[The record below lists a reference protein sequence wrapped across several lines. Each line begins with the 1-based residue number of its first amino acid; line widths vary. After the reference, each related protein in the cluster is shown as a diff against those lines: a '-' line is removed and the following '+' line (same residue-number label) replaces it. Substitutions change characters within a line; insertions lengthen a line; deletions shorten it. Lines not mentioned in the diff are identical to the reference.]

1 MVDNEAVFFQS
12 IPWCATLL
20 NDPVYVVIPTPSRRP
35 NQSTEDALLAD
46 TLKTKTT
53 IPAIITLYERPAK
66 GRTLI
71 TEARLL
77 VALEYGV
84 NGYPNIAHGGLI
96 GAIIDESMGILLKCN
111 KDMDKTELGEPVD
124 IDTLVTAS
132 LKVNYL
138 QAVMTPQTVLVT
150 AKIEEI
156 KGRKFYMTGTVRDGN
171 GAMLAKAEAMWI
183 GIKFT
188 REKL

>member
-1 MVDNEAVFFQS
+1 MFFQS

-35 NQSTEDALLAD
+35 KQSTEDALLAD